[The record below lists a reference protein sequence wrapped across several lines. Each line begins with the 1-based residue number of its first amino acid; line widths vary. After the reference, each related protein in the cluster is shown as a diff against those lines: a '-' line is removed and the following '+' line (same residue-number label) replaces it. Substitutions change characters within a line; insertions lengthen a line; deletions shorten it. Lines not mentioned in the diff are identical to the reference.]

1 MKNKFLLGVFA
12 LLSVFTLSLTSCD
25 DDDDVKTANVQI
37 TNTELGEEN
46 SKEALIGGDLHIE
59 ASIQSE
65 AKIKLIELQIKQS
78 NGSGL
83 IYQQY
88 NEKGYANKY
97 VGVLN
102 TVFHEHL
109 DIAKDFTPGKYHFTL
124 TVTDVNGAKKTW
136 EEDITFI
143 APDPNAPIVTFEP
156 AAESG
161 KAGSKLKI
169 KATVTVKNPIDE
181 IELVFH
187 GDKGE
192 FPQDIE
198 DYKGKTGTV
207 NIEKEITIPANA
219 PAGEYHIHFTVKDS
233 KGLKTTGEFEGFNI
247 TE

>member
-59 ASIQSE
+59 AAIQSE

-102 TVFHEHL
+102 TVFHEHI
-109 DIAKDFTPGKYHFTL
+109 DIAKDFMPGKYHFTL
-124 TVTDVNGAKKTW
+124 TVTDVNSAKKTW

-143 APDPNAPIVTFEP
+143 APDPNAPHRNV
-156 AAESG
+156 
-161 KAGSKLKI
+161 
-169 KATVTVKNPIDE
+169 
-181 IELVFH
+181 
-187 GDKGE
+187 
-192 FPQDIE
+192 
-198 DYKGKTGTV
+198 
-207 NIEKEITIPANA
+207 
-219 PAGEYHIHFTVKDS
+219 
-233 KGLKTTGEFEGFNI
+233 
-247 TE
+247 